1 MFGSRF
7 FSNACSTL
15 FSLVQRGFQKI
26 AADRDILVTV
36 LVVAL
41 VF

>member
-1 MFGSRF
+1 MFGSGF
-7 FSNACSTL
+7 FGNVCSTL

-26 AADRDILVTV
+26 TADKDILVTV
-36 LVVAL
+36 FVVAL